1 MSKYLEREIC
11 LMSKIFNV
19 NADCKPN
26 LHYMVDIENRLNE
39 IKILVDKGEYF
50 VINRARQYG
59 KTTTLRALSRF
70 LQKDYIVVNLD
81 FQKQMSGAKYENEK
95 VFSVAFSKAFLKMFQ
110 SYRADFSESM
120 DEKLKML
127 KSAASDGKDELELVE
142 LFEYLSDICAVSEK
156 PVILMIDEVDS
167 AVNNQVFLDFL
178 AQLRGYYIDRDVT
191 PTFWSVILAGVY
203 DIKNLKGKIQIDGEH
218 RTNSPWNIAAEFNVN
233 MSFTKADIAGMLTE
247 YDKDYKIGMDI
258 DLIAGLVF
266 DYTSGYP
273 FLVSRICKIIDEK
286 IVGNEGYADRIA
298 AWTKVGFLEAVK
310 RLLLEKNTLFESLM
324 NKLNDYPELSEVLYS
339 LLFTGKSIV
348 YNPDNYAIDVAIMFG
363 FVKMER
369 GNVIVANRI
378 FETRIY
384 NMFLSSNEMQ
394 GSDIYKAAL
403 QDKNQ
408 FIQDGHLNMNLVMQ
422 KFTTHFNDL
431 FGDKGEKFI
440 EEDGRRYFLLYLRPI
455 INGSGNYYIESR
467 TRDLRRTDLIV
478 DYQGEQFVIEMKI
491 WYGDEYNRRG
501 KEQLAGYLEDY
512 HLKKGYILSFN
523 FNKNKKIGVT
533 ESVCGDKVIIEAVV

>member
-1 MSKYLEREIC
+1 
-11 LMSKIFNV
+11 
-19 NADCKPN
+19 
-26 LHYMVDIENRLNE
+26 MVDIENRLNE